1 VHEWRELRRL
11 RDHTAKTLFIVLGL
25 KYIDFRSA
33 TALVGTWTRVVLAR
47 AGTRTGKK
55 REKKK
60 IERKTVG
67 RAEMAY
73 ESL

>member
-1 VHEWRELRRL
+1 MHEWRELRRL

-55 REKKK
+55 R
-60 IERKTVG
+60 
-67 RAEMAY
+67 
-73 ESL
+73 